1 MDHAVPTGVDPS
13 AIPALILYS
22 KTGCHLCDET
32 RAFLEALLARRAALG
47 LVAPAITER
56 DIESDPAWERA
67 FFTEIPVIEVGNRR
81 LTLATSQVKI
91 ERLIAGA
98 LDG

>member
-1 MDHAVPTGVDPS
+1 MVHAVPTGADPS

-32 RAFLEALLARRAALG
+32 REFLEALLARRAALG
-47 LVAPAITER
+47 LVAPAIIER

-91 ERLIAGA
+91 ERLIAGVF
-98 LDG
+98 DG